1 MTAVEYL
8 FEELLKL
15 ESQYY
20 LGTIGRIDFRK
31 KRLEL
36 LEQAKEMEEQ
46 QIIEAWDDGCY
57 QSSDF
62 PKTSDAETYYNET
75 FKNTNK

>member
-36 LEQAKEMEEQ
+36 LEQAKEMERV
-46 QIIEAWDDGCY
+46 QICESYIYGAAYGIDINNNLSP
-57 QSSDF
+57 QN
-62 PKTSDAETYYNET
+62 YYEEKYDT
-75 FKNTNK
+75 K